1 MKRVYNKVG
10 YSMWK
15 TKGGSGTHWITAH
28 KNPVNDSILM
38 LCSCP
43 SFTIG
48 IAALEKSSFI
58 TPCKHI
64 KDFDED
70 VDTERILKAQ
80 KQ

>member
-15 TKGGSGTHWITAH
+15 TKGGSGTHYVTAH

-38 LCSCP
+38 VCSCT
-43 SFTIG
+43 SFSIG
-48 IAALEKSSFI
+48 IAALEKSCFSH
-58 TPCKHI
+58 PCKHI
-64 KDFDED
+64 NDFNEIID
-70 VDTERILKAQ
+70 VERILKAQ